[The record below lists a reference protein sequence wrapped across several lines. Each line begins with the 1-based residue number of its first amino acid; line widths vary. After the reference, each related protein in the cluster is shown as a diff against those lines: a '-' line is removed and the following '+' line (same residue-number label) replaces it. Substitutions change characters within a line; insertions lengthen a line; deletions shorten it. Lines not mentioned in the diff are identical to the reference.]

1 MEMYDVQFS
10 SDGVVF
16 TTLISYS
23 DRALAESLVKACA
36 GWLGHLPDTKYWLV
50 HKRDAE

>member
-1 MEMYDVQFS
+1 MYDVQFS
-10 SDGVVF
+10 DDGSTF

-36 GWLGHLPDTKYWLV
+36 GWLGQHQPTKYWRVLP
-50 HKRDAE
+50 RDAEAR